1 MTSGLT
7 SGRDIGGEFAAAL
20 RAADFAAIG
29 RCLSPAVQLRALLP
43 GGMVDAAGRAAAVA
57 MLADWLNAAAGYT
70 VLAASSDVVGR
81 RLHLSYRVRLDGD
94 DEPRVMEQQA
104 YCDVTADAISSVRLL
119 CSGDMPLRPG

>member
-1 MTSGLT
+1 MTSELT

-20 RAADFAAIG
+20 RAADFGAIG

-57 MLADWLNAAAGYT
+57 MLADWLEDGAGYT
-70 VLAASSDVVGR
+70 VLATSSDVVGQ
-81 RLHLSYRVRLDGD
+81 RLHLSYRVRLGG
-94 DEPRVMEQQA
+94 DEPRVIEQQA

-119 CSGDMPLRPG
+119 CSGDMPLRAG

>member
-1 MTSGLT
+1 MA

-57 MLADWLNAAAGYT
+57 MLGPELPFLNTPPGLRKYPSGVYRITPAGF
-70 VLAASSDVVGR
+70 
-81 RLHLSYRVRLDGD
+81 
-94 DEPRVMEQQA
+94 
-104 YCDVTADAISSVRLL
+104 ISSAARPS
-119 CSGDMPLRPG
+119 SGIALATKLVSFCIR

>member
-1 MTSGLT
+1 MA
-7 SGRDIGGEFAAAL
+7 SGRDIGGEFDAAL

-43 GGMVDAAGRAAAVA
+43 SGMVDAGGRAAAVA

-70 VLAASSDVVGR
+70 LLEASSDVVGR
-81 RLHLSYRVRLDGD
+81 QLHLSYRVRLDGG

-104 YCDVTADAISSVRLL
+104 YCDVTADAISSIRLL
-119 CSGDMPLRPG
+119 CSGDMPLRAG

>member
-1 MTSGLT
+1 MA

-57 MLADWLNAAAGYT
+57 MLGPELPFLNTPPGLRKYPSGVYSITPAGFI
-70 VLAASSDVVGR
+70 
-81 RLHLSYRVRLDGD
+81 H
-94 DEPRVMEQQA
+94 
-104 YCDVTADAISSVRLL
+104 SVRRQS
-119 CSGDMPLRPG
+119 SGGIFSAKLVSFSIR